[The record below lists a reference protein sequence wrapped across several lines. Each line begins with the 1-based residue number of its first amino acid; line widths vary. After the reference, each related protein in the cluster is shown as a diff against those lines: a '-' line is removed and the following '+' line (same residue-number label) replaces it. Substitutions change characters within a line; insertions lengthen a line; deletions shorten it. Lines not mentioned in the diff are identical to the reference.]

1 MNTPSVAMP
10 ACVTPPRPV
19 PFCAGIDAS
28 AVHPVAGSIRY
39 ARAVGVQQ
47 AFAKS
52 NPPNEYNR
60 PPTAR
65 PCASEVAKG
74 WPKPSLHVT
83 AVHVAA
89 GAISGM
95 RTTTANP
102 MAATSTDLGR
112 VVTLGPP
119 SASLSVSRRTPSAV
133 IAAMRPKNVRTPE
146 PRRRGHRPRASRR
159 AGAAGDNHGLPGH
172 DANVDRKRM
181 TSTITALRRKRS
193 LRGVRPSTGA
203 RLPGIEGLRAIAACS
218 ILVFHVWSLQPV
230 PPTADLGLLDRFM
243 PDLAFGVV
251 LFFTLSGFLLYRPF
265 AAAILRNDRRP
276 GIVSYLRNRAL
287 RILPA
292 YWVILLLCTA
302 LGSFLVWD
310 SHGRLVTDRVLE
322 ADLLARAALFVQDY
336 SPRTL
341 LLGIGPAWSLAVEV
355 VFYLAL
361 PLLVLLAAILARRA
375 GTRTGRRW
383 AVLAPP
389 VLLLLAGL
397 TGKAVTHFLV
407 PSRLPYAGYDQNWHS
422 VLERSFLCQADL
434 FAFGMVV
441 AVLRVDWEDE
451 LLRLPRWWRPAAA
464 AGAVSAYAFTTD
476 RFRYEQL
483 SYSPANT
490 LMAGAFAALLAL
502 VVLEAKGNRPSA
514 LVRVLEARP
523 LVALG
528 VISYS
533 IFLWHEPL
541 IRWLREHELLRSG
554 SDGFATNLVLAGSIT
569 VVASATTYLLVEAP
583 ALRLKFR
590 GQRRKSVPVGQVEA
604 AP

>member
-1 MNTPSVAMP
+1 M
-10 ACVTPPRPV
+10 RPT
-19 PFCAGIDAS
+19 IS
-28 AVHPVAGSIRY
+28 AVR
-39 ARAVGVQQ
+39 R
-47 AFAKS
+47 
-52 NPPNEYNR
+52 ER
-60 PPTAR
+60 
-65 PCASEVAKG
+65 
-74 WPKPSLHVT
+74 
-83 AVHVAA
+83 
-89 GAISGM
+89 
-95 RTTTANP
+95 
-102 MAATSTDLGR
+102 
-112 VVTLGPP
+112 
-119 SASLSVSRRTPSAV
+119 SLS
-133 IAAMRPKNVRTPE
+133 
-146 PRRRGHRPRASRR
+146 
-159 AGAAGDNHGLPGH
+159 
-172 DANVDRKRM
+172 
-181 TSTITALRRKRS
+181 
-193 LRGVRPSTGA
+193 GVRPSTGA

-218 ILVFHVWSLQPV
+218 IVVFHVWRLSPGPLTGQ
-230 PPTADLGLLDRFM
+230 LGPLDRFM
-243 PDLAFGVV
+243 PDLSFGVV

-276 GIVSYLRNRAL
+276 GIRSYLRNRAL

-292 YWVILLLCTA
+292 YWVILTLCSA
-302 LGSFLVWD
+302 LGAVLFWD
-310 SHGRLVTDRVLE
+310 SNGGLVSGRVLE
-322 ADLLARAALFVQDY
+322 PGLLARAALFVQNY

-383 AVLAPP
+383 AVLTPA
-389 VLLLLAGL
+389 VLLLLVGL
-397 TGKAVTHFLV
+397 SGKAATHFLV

-422 VLERSFLCQADL
+422 VLERSFWCQADL
-434 FAFGMVV
+434 FAFGMLV
-441 AVLRVDWEDE
+441 AVLRVDWEDM

-464 AGAVSAYAFTTD
+464 AGAVCAYAFTTS

-502 VVLEAKGNRPSA
+502 VVLQKKGNPVSP

-541 IRWLREHELLRSG
+541 IWWLRAHELLRSG
-554 SDGFATNLVLAGSIT
+554 SGGFATNLVLVGSVTII
-569 VVASATTYLLVEAP
+569 ASAMTYVLVEAP

-590 GQRRKSVPVGQVEA
+590 GQRRKTVPISQVEA